1 MKGLQMPT
9 EKQRAYIYRI
19 LLAVL
24 PLLVLYGIISD
35 GEAAQYAIVGAA
47 LLGVAADALAT
58 ANTSTKG

>member
-1 MKGLQMPT
+1 MPT

-58 ANTSTKG
+58 ANTSTKD

>member
-1 MKGLQMPT
+1 MKGLPMPN
-9 EKQRAYIYRI
+9 EKTRAYIYRI

-35 GEAAQYAIVGAA
+35 AEAAQYAIVGAA

-58 ANTSTKG
+58 ANTKTK

>member
-1 MKGLQMPT
+1 MPT

>member
-1 MKGLQMPT
+1 MKGLPMPN
-9 EKQRAYIYRI
+9 EKTRAYIYRI

-35 GEAAQYAIVGAA
+35 AEAAQYAIVGAA

-58 ANTSTKG
+58 TNTKTK

>member
-1 MKGLQMPT
+1 MPT

-35 GEAAQYAIVGAA
+35 AEAAQYAIVGAA

-58 ANTSTKG
+58 ANTKTK

>member
-1 MKGLQMPT
+1 MKGLPMPN
-9 EKQRAYIYRI
+9 EKTRAYIYRV

-58 ANTSTKG
+58 ANTKTK

>member
-1 MKGLQMPT
+1 MKGLPMPT

-35 GEAAQYAIVGAA
+35 AEAAQYAIVGAA

-58 ANTSTKG
+58 ANTKTK

>member
-1 MKGLQMPT
+1 MPT

-58 ANTSTKG
+58 ANTKTK

>member
-1 MKGLQMPT
+1 MPSP
-9 EKQRAYIYRI
+9 KQRAYIYRI

-35 GEAAQYAIVGAA
+35 AEAAQYAIVGAA

-58 ANTSTKG
+58 ANTSTKD